1 MSKKNDTDNDAFRA
15 WFKSE
20 LDRVV
25 EQMIKA
31 RAVTGVAIDATP
43 MWAVPDR
50 ILIAKIWSAAQK
62 SQFIWTISGP
72 AVVTDHVAGSVAVNP
87 KDVANHFALKWQA
100 DAERIRRQAENAAL
114 TDSARSEMKNLAD
127 KLVRD
132 AEALFDMT
140 RQDDIWS

>member
-1 MSKKNDTDNDAFRA
+1 M
-15 WFKSE
+15 
-20 LDRVV
+20 
-25 EQMIKA
+25 
-31 RAVTGVAIDATP
+31 AIDATP

-140 RQDDIWS
+140 RQEDIWS